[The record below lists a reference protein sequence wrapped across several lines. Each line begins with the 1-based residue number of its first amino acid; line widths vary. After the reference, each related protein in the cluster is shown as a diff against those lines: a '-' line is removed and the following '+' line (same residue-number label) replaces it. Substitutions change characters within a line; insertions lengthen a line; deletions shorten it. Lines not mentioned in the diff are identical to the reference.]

1 MLLDK
6 LMQSSQM
13 NELAATRET
22 GRDNLRMRRN
32 DETKSRE
39 TSFREIL
46 NGISEKEKKEETK
59 PREVTLQDLKDK
71 IGEIEKKID
80 QLSKNTTD
88 EKKARLEE
96 VKTTLEKVKQLLEGI
111 SSGDKNMRIDFGK
124 FSMDFTLFLNNI
136 LGSILELL
144 NKSNGKE
151 LKDLMQYLNSKIDEA
166 QALIDPNAAVKNAI
180 QSEGPVAV
188 SADTADKTPGKVTIV
203 DKRTDTAENSA
214 ANGMKKSAMT
224 AEKSM
229 LSGEQKLVKAE
240 KAIEVSFQKVMD
252 KDNAEILKN
261 KDVLVNHMNKNAA
274 NSDVSVQNKT
284 ASMAGTSV
292 SRAGME
298 ALFQNMAGRLS
309 VTLRDGKSE
318 FKMNLTPPELG
329 HMRMK
334 FTLQDG
340 QLMGKIV
347 VSTPE
352 AKALFDQNL
361 GDLQRALQQAGL
373 TMGNMDVSYNQDGNF
388 SDTSAQNEKSVV
400 GSLLMNN
407 EESAV
412 PEETAAFYRND
423 IYGSRINFL
432 A

>member
-6 LMQSSQM
+6 LMQSSQLSEISRSGEKGP
-13 NELAATRET
+13 NSLRASRRDESSARE
-22 GRDNLRMRRN
+22 
-32 DETKSRE
+32 S
-39 TSFREIL
+39 SFREIL
-46 NGISEKEKKEETK
+46 SSISEKEQKQAER
-59 PREVTLQDLKDK
+59 PREVTIQDLKDK
-71 IGEIEKKID
+71 IGEIEKKVD
-80 QLSKNTTD
+80 QLSQNTTG

-96 VKTTLEKVKQLLEGI
+96 VKNTLEKVKQLVESMSENG
-111 SSGDKNMRIDFGK
+111 SGMRIDFGK

-136 LGSILELL
+136 LGSILELM

-151 LKDLMQYLNSKIDEA
+151 LKDLMQYLNKKIDEA
-166 QALIDPNAAVKNAI
+166 QALIDPNAAMKNAAS
-180 QSEGPVAV
+180 SEGPAAV

-203 DKRTDTAENSA
+203 DKRTETPEAVPGN
-214 ANGMKKSAMT
+214 MKKTSMA

-240 KAIEVSFQKVMD
+240 KAVEVAFNKVME
-252 KDNAEILKN
+252 KDNTEMLKN
-261 KDVLVNHMNKNAA
+261 KDMIVNNLGKTPA
-274 NSDVSVQNKT
+274 NQDASVQAKQGS
-284 ASMAGTSV
+284 AMAGSV

-298 ALFQNMAGRLS
+298 ALFQNVAGRLA
-309 VTLRDGKSE
+309 VTLHDGKSE

-361 GDLQRALQQAGL
+361 GELQRQLQQAGI
-373 TMGNMDVSYNQDGNF
+373 TMGNMDVSYSPDGNF
-388 SDTSAQNEKSVV
+388 SDKTAQNEKSVV
-400 GSLLMNN
+400 GSLFLNN
-407 EESAV
+407 
-412 PEETAAFYRND
+412 EETAAAEETTAYYRND